1 MLHKNADR
9 ITEKSS
15 NESNREIAELTEELI
30 GVTIGSSNPNQLE
43 WNIQKSGG
51 RILETISQP
60 HFFSE
65 RLVDFGGRYFAH
77 TAQNTK
83 YRKGFVGISVIPLTC
98 MKSAVIETRVEKVQ
112 EIDHQSL
119 VESFVEFM
127 EAGIGDI
134 HAISAMRN
142 RIGINQHKDGFR
154 KIVLG
159 IDGLTKQSV
168 ISSPTPIDC
177 VVPDPERDHSTGALF
192 FDTKENN
199 GIVCA
204 GRNYETRPDLRITKD
219 KIASSSAL
227 IYLMSGTGR
236 MIEKNF
242 YTIMNGN

>member
-112 EIDHQSL
+112 EIDHH
-119 VESFVEFM
+119 
-127 EAGIGDI
+127 I